1 MNQTYLHLIFS
12 HLPIFGSIL
21 GGLVLAH
28 ALWTKSNQTKIAAY
42 YLLIISS
49 IGAGVSYLTG
59 EGAEETIENLQVV
72 SESIIEKHEDFA
84 LYALIGLI
92 ILGLSSLVGLFV
104 TLKKHS
110 LIRVVAIFTLV
121 LSLVSFGLVARTGFL
136 GGQIRHSEI
145 RSGVNGQIDNS
156 SEDNKQKT
164 GKDNH

>member
-21 GGLVLAH
+21 GGLVLAY

-59 EGAEETIENLQVV
+59 EGAEETIEKLQVA

-92 ILGLSSLVGLFV
+92 ILGLSSLIGLFV
-104 TLKKHS
+104 TLNKHS
-110 LIRVVAIFTLV
+110 LTRTIAIFTLV
-121 LSLVSFGLVARTGFL
+121 ISIISFGLIARTGYL
-136 GGQIRHSEI
+136 GGRIRHSEI
-145 RSGVNGQIDNS
+145 RSSVNGQIDNS
-156 SEDNKQKT
+156 NENTKQKT
-164 GKDNH
+164 GKEND